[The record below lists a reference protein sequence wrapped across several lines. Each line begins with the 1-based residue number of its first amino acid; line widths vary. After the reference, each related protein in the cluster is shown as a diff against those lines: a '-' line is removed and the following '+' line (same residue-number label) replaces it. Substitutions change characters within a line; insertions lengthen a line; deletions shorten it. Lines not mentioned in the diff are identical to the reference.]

1 MKIKLIVFI
10 IILGIIITG
19 CSDNG
24 YEEYE
29 KAVIKTDNLNSGKI
43 KFEGNYLIN
52 FNEEEFSV
60 EDYKKAKLYSNYK
73 FKGTSIFDKEAEKN
87 NFYGNIEFAKLG
99 FDLEYFKDKN
109 MEYLKIPFLG
119 KYIDLSNLDEF
130 KEIELKNSNFDFN
143 SKSFEMDPEMINKI
157 SELWTEKISDENV
170 FKGKKFLMSTP
181 EGDVKVIKYTVSFS
195 DEILKELIYK
205 TVLLYD
211 ESIETGFLDEIV
223 VEEFNYDAYVDIDG
237 YIIEENFN
245 VSYRFDDVLEIN
257 YFELDF
263 KLINYDLNEKQE
275 FENINLDE
283 SKLLK
288 AKDLENIINNGIKL
302 ER

>member
-19 CSDNG
+19 CSDKS

-29 KAVIKTDNLNSGKI
+29 EAVIKTESLNSGKI
-43 KFEGNYLIN
+43 KIEGNYLIS
-52 FNEEEFSV
+52 FNEEEFSA
-60 EDYKKAKLYSNYK
+60 EDYKKAEIYSNYK
-73 FKGTSIFDKEAEKN
+73 FVGTSIFDKEAEKN

-109 MEYLKIPFLG
+109 KEYIKIPFLG

-130 KEIELKNSNFDFN
+130 KEMELENSKFDFN
-143 SKSFEMDPEMINKI
+143 INNFEMDAELVNKI
-157 SELWTEKISDENV
+157 SKLWTEKISDENV
-170 FKGKKFLMSTP
+170 FKGKKFLMNTP
-181 EGDVKVIKYTVSFS
+181 EGDVKVIKYTISFS
-195 DEILKELIYK
+195 DEILKKLIYK

-211 ESIETGFLDEIV
+211 ASIETSFLEKIAI
-223 VEEFNYDAYVDIDG
+223 ESFIYDAYVDIDG

-245 VSYRFDDVLEIN
+245 ISYRFTDILEIN
-257 YFELDF
+257 NFKMDF

-288 AKDLENIINNGIKL
+288 AKDLENIINNGIKF